1 MEKSKQQIRKS
12 VLEIRDA
19 LTDEERKR
27 GEVMLTERIMGHQWY
42 YRSTILLAFASYGSE
57 ISTREILKEA
67 LRQKKEVYLP
77 KIIRYQENLR
87 EMVFYRIRSFDDLV
101 PGYKGIP
108 EPVGEALEYQYST
121 EIAEKTLMLMPGVA
135 FDPYR
140 NRLGYGKGFYDRYLH
155 GKEALQLRTIGIGFQ
170 CQMVEQLPFE
180 ETDVRPY
187 QVICV

>member
-1 MEKSKQQIRKS
+1 MEKTKQQIRKS
-12 VLEIRDA
+12 TLEIRDA
-19 LTDEERKR
+19 LTGEERKR
-27 GEVMLTERIMGHQWY
+27 GEVLLTERIMGHQWY

-57 ISTREILKEA
+57 ISTREILQEA

-77 KIIRYQENLR
+77 KIIRYPENHQE
-87 EMVFYRIRSFDDLV
+87 MAFYRIRSLEELV
-101 PGYKGIP
+101 PGYQGIL
-108 EPVGEALEYQYST
+108 EPVDEAAEYQYSK
-121 EIAEKTLMLMPGVA
+121 ENAEKTLMLMPGVA

-155 GKEALQLRTIGIGFQ
+155 GKETLQLRTIGIGFQ
-170 CQMVEQLPFE
+170 CQMLEQLPFE

>member
-1 MEKSKQQIRKS
+1 MEKQKQQIRKS
-12 VLEIRDA
+12 TLGIRDA
-19 LTDEERKR
+19 LTGEERKR
-27 GEVMLTERIMGHQWY
+27 GEVLLTERIRGHQWY

-57 ISTREILKEA
+57 ISTREILQEA

-77 KIIRYQENLR
+77 KIIRYPENHQE
-87 EMVFYRIRSFDDLV
+87 MAFYRIRSLEELV
-101 PGYKGIP
+101 PGYQGIL
-108 EPVGEALEYQYST
+108 EPVDEAAEYQYSK
-121 EIAEKTLMLMPGVA
+121 ENAEKTLMLMPGVA

-155 GKEALQLRTIGIGFQ
+155 GKETLQLRTIGIGFQ
-170 CQMVEQLPFE
+170 CQMLEQLPFE